1 VECQCDAGSWAAR
14 EQILA
19 KKFAIGEQYF
29 GAEVFSW
36 LDRPEIDQWA
46 VVWAAGRNRKR
57 LGQARI
63 VPAQLLYYNI
73 ARDMQRVGLK
83 HNRVVPEKYAL
94 LRTIQFTLR
103 FVCTDMVSSK
113 IAEEPPLLGHS
124 R

>member
-1 VECQCDAGSWAAR
+1 MECQCDAGSWAAR